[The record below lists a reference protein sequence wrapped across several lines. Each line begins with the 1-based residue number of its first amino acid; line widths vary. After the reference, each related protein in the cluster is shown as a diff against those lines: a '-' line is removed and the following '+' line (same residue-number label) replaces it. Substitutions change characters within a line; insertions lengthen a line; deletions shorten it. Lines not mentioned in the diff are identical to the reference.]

1 LEGSPL
7 DGLGLGVELVAVLV
21 VADAKTFVVRNLLD
35 AGEGDDVFV
44 SSMALKVCVFG
55 LSSLLL

>member
-1 LEGSPL
+1 MEGSPL
-7 DGLGLGVELVAVLV
+7 DGLGLGIELIAVLI
-21 VADAKTFVVRNLLD
+21 VADAETFVVRNVPD